1 MFKVQCRKH
10 IRVEISQK
18 KEWVKLSYIK
28 NMPMS
33 CMIRLNQKQNESI
46 KSILQHGHLLEKI
59 FLWCEVLMISICDAE
74 SHFNDGTNERYHLL
88 IHHKKLEQL
97 KKN

>member
-1 MFKVQCRKH
+1 
-10 IRVEISQK
+10 
-18 KEWVKLSYIK
+18 
-28 NMPMS
+28 MS
-33 CMIRLNQKQNESI
+33 CMIKLNQKQNESI

-59 FLWCEVLMISICDAE
+59 FLWCEVLIISICDAE

-97 KKN
+97 KEIEDEKLLLLKSPQNTKDSIKYCSH